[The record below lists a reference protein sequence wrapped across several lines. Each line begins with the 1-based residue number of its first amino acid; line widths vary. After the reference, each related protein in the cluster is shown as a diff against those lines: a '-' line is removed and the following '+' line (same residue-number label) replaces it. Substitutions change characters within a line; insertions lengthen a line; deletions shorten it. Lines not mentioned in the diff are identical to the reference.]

1 MDTII
6 ISFSL
11 CLSPPPPLLC
21 LLHYLFLI
29 LISIL
34 ISHRNVDK
42 HVYLFLI
49 LSQSLIISR
58 SDMQS
63 SSLWT
68 AEKQQQ
74 QLVIS

>member
-21 LLHYLFLI
+21 LPHYLFLI
-29 LISIL
+29 LVSIL

-49 LSQSLIISR
+49 LSQLLI
-58 SDMQS
+58 DMQPS
-63 SSLWT
+63 QPAHNEPT
-68 AEKQQQ
+68 KQK
-74 QLVIS
+74 QLVTS

>member
-1 MDTII
+1 MDPII

-21 LLHYLFLI
+21 LLHYLFL
-29 LISIL
+29 IL

-68 AEKQQQ
+68 PEKQQQ